1 MGERTYDWVEEDGEL
16 PSAAC
21 FTAAVGVT
29 VDDVL
34 RALGADHSTEPTA
47 TFAASFDELTG
58 WTPLVV
64 DELDDAVLAAE
75 NNGWLGSRSEVVEA
89 ISRGGRAASVYWSV
103 NADMSFLYAEDGVV
117 VAWFDPVLVEHP
129 WSGSDPGWVRERAR
143 DLRFGVGRPR
153 SDSLVLLE
161 RLTGV
166 RVERSWL
173 ERPHRCFDVPDPESA
188 PLSVGAYTSFVRQ
201 ALRAWWRSL
210 LGRR

>member
-1 MGERTYDWVEEDGEL
+1 MGERTYDWVEEDGDL
-16 PSAAC
+16 LSAAC

-34 RALGADHSTEPTA
+34 RALGADHSTGPTA
-47 TFAASFDELTG
+47 TFAASL
-58 WTPLVV
+58 
-64 DELDDAVLAAE
+64 
-75 NNGWLGSRSEVVEA
+75 
-89 ISRGGRAASVYWSV
+89 
-103 NADMSFLYAEDGVV
+103 

-143 DLRFGVGRPR
+143 DLRFGVGRSR
-153 SDSLVLLE
+153 SDALVLLE